1 MKIDKL
7 SGTLLIIIAILI
19 AVIFMTSPNSVE
31 VDKYAKQKSEIDSL
45 SKMIGSLEKDQL
57 KYDSLIT
64 QYKDSLVVIEH
75 QIDSTKHKIKQIQNY
90 YGDKIK
96 AIDNA
101 THDELGDFFTNR
113 YK

>member
-1 MKIDKL
+1 MKLDKL
-7 SGTLLIIIAILI
+7 SGTLLIIIAILV
-19 AVIFMTSPNSVE
+19 AVIFMTSSNSVE

-45 SKMIGSLEKDQL
+45 SKMIVALEKDQL

-75 QIDSTKHKIKQIQNY
+75 QIDSTKNKITQIQNY
-90 YGDKIK
+90 YGNKIK

-101 THDELGDFFTNR
+101 THDELGDFFTDR

>member
-19 AVIFMTSPNSVE
+19 AIMLTTSGNSNE

-45 SKMIGSLEKDQL
+45 SKMIVALEKDQL

-64 QYKDSLVVIEH
+64 QYKDSLVTIEH
-75 QIDSTKHKIKQIQNY
+75 QIDSTKHKITQIQNY

-101 THDELGDFFTNR
+101 THDELGNFFTNR

>member
-19 AVIFMTSPNSVE
+19 AIMLTTSGNSNE

-45 SKMIGSLEKDQL
+45 SKMIGALEKDQL

>member
-1 MKIDKL
+1 MQINKL
-7 SGTLLIIIAILI
+7 SGALLIVIAILI
-19 AVIFMTSPNSVE
+19 AFIFTTSGNSDE

-45 SKMIGSLEKDQL
+45 SKMIGKLEKDQL

-64 QYKDSLVVIEH
+64 QYKDSLVTMDH
-75 QIDSTKHKIKQIQNY
+75 QIDSTKHKITQIQNY
-90 YGDKIK
+90 YGNKIK

-101 THDELGDFFTNR
+101 SHDELGNFFTDR

>member
-19 AVIFMTSPNSVE
+19 AIILTTSGNSNE

-64 QYKDSLVVIEH
+64 QYKDSLVAIEH
-75 QIDSTKHKIKQIQNY
+75 QIDSTKHKITQIQNY

>member
-1 MKIDKL
+1 MKLDKL
-7 SGTLLIIIAILI
+7 SGTLLIIIAILV

-31 VDKYAKQKSEIDSL
+31 VDKYAKQKNEIDSL
-45 SKMIGSLEKDQL
+45 SKMIVALEKDQL

-64 QYKDSLVVIEH
+64 QYKDSLVTIEH
-75 QIDSTKHKIKQIQNY
+75 QIDSTKHKITQIQNY

>member
-19 AVIFMTSPNSVE
+19 AIMLTTSSNSTE
-31 VDKYAKQKSEIDSL
+31 VDKYAKQKNEIDSL
-45 SKMIGSLEKDQL
+45 SKMIVSLEKDQL

-64 QYKDSLVVIEH
+64 RYKDSLVVIEH
-75 QIDSTKHKIKQIQNY
+75 QIDSTKHKITQIQNY

-101 THDELGDFFTNR
+101 THDELGNFFTDR

>member
-1 MKIDKL
+1 MKINKL

-19 AVIFMTSPNSVE
+19 AIIFTTSGNSNE

-45 SKMIGSLEKDQL
+45 SKMIGVLEKDQL
-57 KYDSLIT
+57 RYDSLIT
-64 QYKDSLVVIEH
+64 QYKDSLMIMDH
-75 QIDSTKHKIKQIQNY
+75 QIDSTKHKITQIQNY
-90 YGDKIK
+90 YGNKIK

-101 THDELGDFFTNR
+101 THDELGNFFTDR

>member
-1 MKIDKL
+1 MKLDKL
-7 SGTLLIIIAILI
+7 SGTLLIIIAILV

-31 VDKYAKQKSEIDSL
+31 VDKYAKQKNEIDSL
-45 SKMIGSLEKDQL
+45 SKMIGALEKDQL

-64 QYKDSLVVIEH
+64 QYKDSLVTIEH

>member
-1 MKIDKL
+1 MQINKL

-45 SKMIGSLEKDQL
+45 SKMIEALKKDQL

-64 QYKDSLVVIEH
+64 QYKDNLMIMDR
-75 QIDSTKHKIKQIQNY
+75 QIDSTKHKITQIQNY
-90 YGDKIK
+90 YGNKIK

>member
-1 MKIDKL
+1 MQINKL
-7 SGTLLIIIAILI
+7 SGTLLIIIAILV

-45 SKMIGSLEKDQL
+45 SKMIEALKKDQL

-64 QYKDSLVVIEH
+64 QYKDNLMIMDR
-75 QIDSTKHKIKQIQNY
+75 QIDSTKHKITQIQNY
-90 YGDKIK
+90 YGNKIK
-96 AIDNA
+96 AIDTA

>member
-1 MKIDKL
+1 MQINKL

-19 AVIFMTSPNSVE
+19 AIILTTSGNSNE

-45 SKMIGSLEKDQL
+45 SKMINVLEKDQL
-57 KYDSLIT
+57 KYDSLVT
-64 QYKDSLVVIEH
+64 QYKDSLMVMDR
-75 QIDSTKHKIKQIQNY
+75 QIDSTKHKITQIQNY
-90 YGDKIK
+90 YGNKIK

>member
-7 SGTLLIIIAILI
+7 SGTLLIIIAILV
-19 AVIFMTSPNSVE
+19 AVIFITSPNSVE
-31 VDKYAKQKSEIDSL
+31 VDKYAKQKNEIDSL

-75 QIDSTKHKIKQIQNY
+75 QIDSTKHKITQIQNY

>member
-1 MKIDKL
+1 
-7 SGTLLIIIAILI
+7 
-19 AVIFMTSPNSVE
+19 MTSPNSVE
-31 VDKYAKQKSEIDSL
+31 VDKYAKQKNEIDSL
-45 SKMIGSLEKDQL
+45 SKMIVALEKDQL

-64 QYKDSLVVIEH
+64 QYKDSLVTIEH
-75 QIDSTKHKIKQIQNY
+75 QIDSTKHKITQIQNY

>member
-1 MKIDKL
+1 MKLDKL
-7 SGTLLIIIAILI
+7 SGTLLIIIAILV

-75 QIDSTKHKIKQIQNY
+75 QIDSTKHKITQIQNY

>member
-1 MKIDKL
+1 MKLDKL
-7 SGTLLIIIAILI
+7 SGTLLIIIAILV

-45 SKMIGSLEKDQL
+45 SKMIVALEKDQL

-64 QYKDSLVVIEH
+64 QYKDSLVTIEH

>member
-1 MKIDKL
+1 MKLDKL
-7 SGTLLIIIAILI
+7 SGTLLIIIAILV

-45 SKMIGSLEKDQL
+45 SKMIVALEKDQL

-64 QYKDSLVVIEH
+64 QYKDSLVTIEH
-75 QIDSTKHKIKQIQNY
+75 QIDSTKHKITQIQNY

>member
-1 MKIDKL
+1 MKLDKL

-19 AVIFMTSPNSVE
+19 AVILTTSGNSNE

-64 QYKDSLVVIEH
+64 QYKDSLVTIEH
-75 QIDSTKHKIKQIQNY
+75 QIDSTKHKITQIQNY

-101 THDELGDFFTNR
+101 THDELGNFFTDR

>member
-1 MKIDKL
+1 MKLDKL
-7 SGTLLIIIAILI
+7 SGTLLIIIAILVT
-19 AVIFMTSPNSVE
+19 VIFITSPNSVE

-45 SKMIGSLEKDQL
+45 SKMIGALERDQL

-64 QYKDSLVVIEH
+64 QYKDSLVTIEH
-75 QIDSTKHKIKQIQNY
+75 QIDSTKHKITQIQNY

-101 THDELGDFFTNR
+101 THDELGDFFTDR

>member
-19 AVIFMTSPNSVE
+19 AIMLTTSGNSNE
-31 VDKYAKQKSEIDSL
+31 VDKYAKQKNEIDSL

-75 QIDSTKHKIKQIQNY
+75 QIDSTKHKITQIQNY